1 MRSQSRRTLIWAAG
15 GVLGLAA
22 LGTAVFSGVK
32 PAEHRHPQPRPGVTS
47 ADVLPDFMLAM
58 SGFTQA
64 KPAYAI
70 ARSIP
75 AVLDGL
81 HCYCN
86 CSMTM
91 GHRSLLACFEDQ
103 HGAGCEICQLQAET
117 AAQASARGQSLEDIR
132 AAIDAAYGGGGGG

>member
-1 MRSQSRRTLIWAAG
+1 MRSRSRRTLIWAAG
-15 GVLGLAA
+15 GIIGLAA
-22 LGTAVFSGVK
+22 LGAAVLTGSK
-32 PAEHRHPQPRPGVTS
+32 PEYRHPHPRPGVTS
-47 ADVLPDFMLAM
+47 AAVLPDFMLALT
-58 SGFTQA
+58 GFTQA

-117 AAQASARGQSLEDIR
+117 AAEGSARGQSLQDIR
-132 AAIDAAYGGGGGG
+132 AAIDAAYGGGG